1 MDNSYL
7 LSKINGALHY
17 AYLTPRSSSRAF
29 LSIFTIFSVLLVFI
43 NIVTG
48 AGITSTSCLILC
60 TQAKA
65 SRKATEFIWSTL
77 HRKHTR
83 GVEWHFK
90 AQNTEVTLYRL
101 YILPRNCI
109 TILFQQQTGFTN
121 STDIEN
127 YSFTWIMDL
136 SIRIDEEYNVAFLQ
150 QISDL

>member
-29 LSIFTIFSVLLVFI
+29 LSIFTIFSILLVFI

-48 AGITSTSCLILC
+48 AGITSTSCLVLC
-60 TQAKA
+60 TQAEA

-90 AQNTEVTLYRL
+90 AQNTEVTFYRL
-101 YILPRNCI
+101 YIYCHEIVLR
-109 TILFQQQTGFTN
+109 FYFN
-121 STDIEN
+121 SKQD
-127 YSFTWIMDL
+127 
-136 SIRIDEEYNVAFLQ
+136 A
-150 QISDL
+150 QIIPTSNIIVSLG

>member
-48 AGITSTSCLILC
+48 AGITSTSCLVLC
-60 TQAKA
+60 TQAEA

-90 AQNTEVTLYRL
+90 AQNTEFTFYRL
-101 YILPRNCI
+101 YVLPRNCI
-109 TILFQQQTGFTN
+109 TILFN
-121 STDIEN
+121 SKQD
-127 YSFTWIMDL
+127 S
-136 SIRIDEEYNVAFLQ
+136 
-150 QISDL
+150 QIIPTSKIIVSLG